1 VIGKTKPAQDAQLWT
16 RTLICR
22 TEKSAL
28 QLAHEFPARAALAT
42 KMKGQMKLAAIF
54 GTASAVLL
62 MLTSIHRY
70 SSKDYDRIYTIA
82 STDPADSTSILEPAL
97 NHPATTQLPNQGNL
111 VPPTVLP
118 PSPGF
123 PDFNGASAVI
133 ARHAKI
139 QTSPTDLEEQK
150 MESRGS
156 FSVLMARAGVADE
169 GEVSLAIWGPNTPFK
184 CTIRGYRKLSGD
196 FDGNTVAT
204 GYKKVFQGVR
214 KITTGLLS
222 PGVMGE
228 YDIMSCRSSPGEV
241 QYFRINYDS

>member
-1 VIGKTKPAQDAQLWT
+1 MSLIYRGEIRSYDSIKTL
-16 RTLICR
+16 
-22 TEKSAL
+22 
-28 QLAHEFPARAALAT
+28 
-42 KMKGQMKLAAIF
+42 
-54 GTASAVLL
+54 
-62 MLTSIHRY
+62 
-70 SSKDYDRIYTIA
+70 A
-82 STDPADSTSILEPAL
+82 STDSTESTSVLEPPAFIP
-97 NHPATTQLPNQGNL
+97 PATSQLPNQVNL

-123 PDFNGASAVI
+123 PDFNGATAVI

-150 MESRGS
+150 VESRGS